1 MKSTYFELI
10 GLFIVFSCAAFIN
23 LWLVGV
29 LLGLLIFSVGATK
42 ELTELKAPERE
53 RDHESL

>member
-10 GLFIVFSCAAFIN
+10 GLFIVFFCAAFIS

-29 LLGLLIFSVGATK
+29 LLGLVIFSVGATK
-42 ELTELKAPERE
+42 ELTELKAPE
-53 RDHESL
+53 DNNGLD